1 MKRWKWG
8 WFKEE
13 WKMEFIMLL
22 FVFLIFIVISS
33 FLNIIFKLTA
43 KRDWLMSLLL
53 SIVLSIITVAIL
65 D

>member
-1 MKRWKWG
+1 
-8 WFKEE
+8 
-13 WKMEFIMLL
+13 MEFIILL

-53 SIVLSIITVAIL
+53 SIVLSIITVSIL